1 MQLSNLSVPSEI
13 MPTDVMNV
21 DFGTGTD
28 LPYDAFNTALQELDW
43 IFEDDS
49 SSNTP
54 SEGIASQ
61 LPQTQNLRE
70 ATPSNLAFPGSVQ
83 RLSQNHEGHGPSKQC
98 DCRSDI
104 VKHVHRL
111 DCITSSHDEKSRV
124 DNMFQVTGQVIA
136 GCYSAINCTCCY
148 ISPVDLVQILSVFQ
162 QTAYCLKQISQSG
175 LSHDDEAFTIGVGD
189 YQVCLK
195 DAAAAKNILVL
206 DLVTQAERLLD
217 AAVSKTVELSQ
228 IPLRAEHR
236 AMRRSPICL
245 DQLNLDY
252 VKQVTTKFKQLFQL
266 IREAFEGKKT

>member
-1 MQLSNLSVPSEI
+1 
-13 MPTDVMNV
+13 MNI
-21 DFGTGTD
+21 DFNTGAD
-28 LPYDAFNTALQELDW
+28 MPYDAFNSALQELDW

-49 SSNTP
+49 LSNTT
-54 SEGIASQ
+54 SDGISSQ
-61 LPQTQNLRE
+61 QPHQQSQQPE
-70 ATPSNLAFPGSVQ
+70 APSNLAFAGS
-83 RLSQNHEGHGPSKQC
+83 LHPSSQNHDGRGPSKQC

-111 DCITSSHDEKSRV
+111 DCITSSHDERSRV

-175 LSHDDEAFTIGVGD
+175 LSHGDEAFTIGVGD

-195 DAAAAKNILVL
+195 DAVAVQNILVL

-217 AAVSKTVELSQ
+217 AAASKAVELSQ

-266 IREAFEGKKT
+266 IREAFEGRKT